1 MASRRTQL
9 PEALRM
15 LIEERIRA
23 GEAEGAIRL
32 SAVQSRLIPRSVAY
46 LKPAS
51 GDFFSSP
58 TEALRSWA
66 PKASPFDIAGQSV
79 HVASADTV
87 DGDVYLLFRLAQP
100 KTHHVSSS
108 SSGAVVVVDAALVQ
122 ALIQQTQQMAL
133 LVQAFQSFVAK
144 WEEVA
149 NKHMQLMAMIM
160 ETK

>member
-87 DGDVYLLFRLAQP
+87 DGNVYLLFRLAQP
-100 KTHHVSSS
+100 KTHTVSS
-108 SSGAVVVVDAALVQ
+108 SSGAIVVDAALVQ